1 MDQIQKTCRI
11 EEISD
16 ASQRVDYNHES
27 RPEPVKKSKKLEKKE
42 VRESHDM
49 DTLIRKTDRTLSQEQ
64 TMRKNAA
71 VYTPEPLSDY
81 LIEKTIHYV
90 SLDAAFNNINK
101 ISIGDPACGD
111 GALLQSMATS
121 LSDKKRIAKIFL
133 CGLDIDGKA
142 VTSCRRKLG
151 KFDARFKTMIVDAN
165 SLYFFE
171 NAKNKTLIQIRKNFS
186 FDNGFDLIIANPPW
200 GADLTDYKEK
210 LDSVQYA
217 TLSGQVNSF
226 ELFIELATKIVRR
239 GGYFAFIVPDSILNH
254 GKSVLRDMLV
264 ESTEIKFIARLGE
277 KIFPKINRACAIMI
291 CKNSPP
297 SKTAQ
302 IDCFRLSSRSR
313 SQILT
318 GFGSFLEAEKNHIH
332 TVPQKRFANNANRQF
347 DIDLRET
354 ETTLVQK
361 FQKSSKVLGDM
372 LSCTRGVELG
382 SSGMISACPNCQI
395 WSPLSKTTIT
405 KCKSCGKIYSIR
417 DRQASITSRKK
428 MPNSKPLI
436 TGSDLKRYVAKPS
449 KWIMLGKKGINYK
462 SKAIFES
469 PKILVRKTGVGI
481 TATLDYTQAYTNQVV
496 YILRSNNKS
505 NPDLEFFIALI
516 NSRAYYFFLTKVFG
530 ELEWKSHPYL
540 TQSQILGLPLPDL
553 RSEKNNQIIKE
564 IVLLLQT
571 QFKNRRLPKH
581 IDIKIESLI
590 GKMFAFTKEDYRII
604 FNAINEL
611 DELLPVKELKT
622 FDCKEILDMM
632 DG

>member
-1 MDQIQKTCRI
+1 
-11 EEISD
+11 
-16 ASQRVDYNHES
+16 
-27 RPEPVKKSKKLEKKE
+27 
-42 VRESHDM
+42 
-49 DTLIRKTDRTLSQEQ
+49 
-64 TMRKNAA
+64 
-71 VYTPEPLSDY
+71 
-81 LIEKTIHYV
+81 
-90 SLDAAFNNINK
+90 
-101 ISIGDPACGD
+101 
-111 GALLQSMATS
+111 MATS
-121 LSDKKRIAKIFL
+121 LSDKKRITKIFL
-133 CGLDIDGKA
+133 CGLDIDDKA

-151 KFDARFKTMIVDAN
+151 KFDARFKTMVVDAN

-226 ELFIELATKIVRR
+226 ELFIELATKIVRS

-254 GKSVLRDMLV
+254 GKSVLRDILI

-277 KIFPKINRACAIMI
+277 KIFPKINRACAIVI

-297 SKTAQ
+297 SQTAQ

-313 SQILT
+313 SQILA
-318 GFGSFLEAEKNHIH
+318 GFGSFLEAEKNQIH
-332 TVPQKRFANNANRQF
+332 TVPQKRFANNANKQF
-347 DIDLRET
+347 DIDLKET

-382 SSGMISACPNCQI
+382 SSGMISACPSCQI

-405 KCKSCGKIYSIR
+405 KCKSCGKTYSIR
-417 DRQASITSRKK
+417 DRQVSITSRTK

-449 KWIMLGKKGINYK
+449 KWIMLGKRGINYK
-462 SKAIFES
+462 SKATFES

-516 NSRAYYFFLTKVFG
+516 NSRAYYFFLAKVFG

-553 RSEKNNQIIKE
+553 RSEKNNQIIEE
-564 IVLLLQT
+564 IVLLLQA

-590 GKMFAFTKEDYRII
+590 GKMFAFTKEDCRII
-604 FNAINEL
+604 FNAINKL